1 MTNELENKI
10 NKMVERINLEIS
22 SAHSYFEKNHENN
35 WEIIR
40 SYRGMIEMLE
50 ILTDEECAFDLYG
63 FINGLSCDGVF
74 TPINV
79 K

>member
-1 MTNELENKI
+1 MTNELEDKI

-22 SAHSYFEKNHENN
+22 SAQSYFKKNRKEN

-40 SYRGMIEMLE
+40 SYRGMIQMLE
-50 ILTDEECAFDLYG
+50 ILTDEECAFDSEG